1 MKTPYIVGITLAS
14 VLLALTAATAG
25 LALSNEGGTS
35 ATPVA
40 ATLPS
45 ATTAP
50 TVTQAVRPKVRHHR
64 AAIIQPVAPQP
75 PVVQPR
81 SSVTYCGGQ
90 VSAGAD
96 TSCPFAQNVAAD
108 YTGTG
113 LDEAYSPVTGET
125 YDMNCS
131 GSDPVVCTGGDNA
144 FVEFYG

>member
-1 MKTPYIVGITLAS
+1 MKTPYIVGITLAG
-14 VLLALTAATAG
+14 VLLAATAATAG
-25 LALSNEGGTS
+25 LALSNERGTS

-40 ATLPS
+40 ATAP

-50 TVTQAVRPKVRHHR
+50 TVTQAVRPKVRRHR
-64 AAIIQPVAPQP
+64 VTIQPVAPQP
-75 PVVQPR
+75 KVVQPR
-81 SSVTYCGGQ
+81 SNVTYCGGQ

-113 LDEAYSPVTGET
+113 LDEAYSPVTGDT

-131 GSDPVVCTGGDNA
+131 GSDPVVCTGGNNA